1 MAKSYTIRHGIIC
14 ITEEIEITD
23 YAVLLKYDWHLY
35 NLSKDIRNARDK
47 ALRNYLKKAQE
58 LFFESVAKAKP
69 SQRVDLFGNHSVFFY
84 LYGHTSDWVAAAE
97 RKIQFE
103 KDLLTCTSGDSVKHL
118 IEIIRHSE
126 SQMEAQGLIC
136 KSFNVQPYSAKR
148 ILHMNYNQLAG
159 IEESV
164 LASSIEESKEFF
176 KKVSELAKFEKET
189 AL

>member
-14 ITEEIEITD
+14 VTEDIEIND
-23 YAVLLKYDWHLY
+23 YAVFLKYDWHLY

-58 LFFESVAKAKP
+58 LFFESVDKAKP
-69 SQRVDLFGNHSVFFY
+69 NQRVDLFGKHSVFFY

-97 RKIQFE
+97 NNLKFE

-118 IEIIRHSE
+118 LEIIRHSK
-126 SQMEAQGLIC
+126 SQMEAQELIC
-136 KSFNVQPYSAKR
+136 ESFNVQPYSAKR
-148 ILHMNYNQLAG
+148 ILRMTYNQLAG
-159 IEESV
+159 IEKSV